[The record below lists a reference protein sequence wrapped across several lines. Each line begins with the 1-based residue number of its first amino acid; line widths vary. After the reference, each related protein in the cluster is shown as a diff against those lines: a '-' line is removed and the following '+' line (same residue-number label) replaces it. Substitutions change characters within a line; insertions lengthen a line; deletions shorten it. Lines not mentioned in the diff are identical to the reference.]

1 MHSQSEFPLIGRIG
15 YFPIAVVIAA
25 LLGAAPAAAQQADGP
40 YVGLRA
46 LAGLSDGG
54 DLSLSTG
61 RSLDLD
67 DDAME
72 WSVGS
77 SVVAGWRFEDLPV
90 RAEIEYIWRYRFDI
104 DAHTTTA
111 PTQRVKSNID
121 THSLYLNA
129 YLDIPVSL
137 SFRGYVG
144 AGIGVA
150 RHNAQTRFIG
160 AGSVTENEDA
170 DTQMTWMATAGV
182 QYDLSESWLVDASYR
197 YTDLGEITTPT
208 SPIGALE
215 ADNYVSHDFLV
226 GVAYQF

>member
-1 MHSQSEFPLIGRIG
+1 MHPGNAAPLLRGLAG
-15 YFPIAVVIAA
+15 QVSAIAVAVMI
-25 LLGAAPAAAQQADGP
+25 GAAPAAAQENDGP

-46 LAGLSDGG
+46 VAGLSDGG

-67 DDAME
+67 DDTME

-77 SVVAGWRFEDLPV
+77 SLVAGWRFQDLPV

-121 THSLYLNA
+121 SHSLYLNA
-129 YLDIPVSL
+129 YVDIPVSM

-150 RHNAQTRFIG
+150 RHNAQTQFIG
-160 AGSVTENEDA
+160 AGSTTENEDA

-182 QYDLSESWLVDASYR
+182 QYDISQNWLVDASYR

-208 SPIGALE
+208 SQIGALE
-215 ADNYVSHDFLV
+215 ADNYASHDFLV
-226 GVAYQF
+226 GVSYQF